1 MISITI
7 VISIEVVIYSWS
19 FRVFVRINFM
29 ATIIAYDTGRI
40 EIALKNIETV
50 NIISLNVK
58 IVVIDSS
65 KLVTP
70 IEHLLKNG

>member
-1 MISITI
+1 
-7 VISIEVVIYSWS
+7 
-19 FRVFVRINFM
+19 M